1 MNISERV
8 ISGVFGRCRLVFYE
22 KILRVCLFL
31 VLDIKVVD
39 HGLFFDHLR
48 PGASTGSLAAVLFDV
63 SDGRRG
69 PRSRL
74 ALYQRCQG

>member
-48 PGASTGSLAAVLFDV
+48 PGASTGSPEERIQKNMRPDN
-63 SDGRRG
+63 SM
-69 PRSRL
+69 
-74 ALYQRCQG
+74 